1 MFIDYLTLM
10 LVNMA
15 AGLFILS
22 LFIAKGLA
30 TDDQRNWSIGF
41 GISGFI
47 ALVTGLYTTFTWPL
61 PGSFNMAFG
70 ELAVLFGAIF
80 LAAAIVMTG
89 RGSLILVAIF
99 AFFGGLASI
108 VVGIGIYKLGMTQMP
123 DIAAAGFVLTGLGG
137 VLAYPCLVLRRN
149 VAVRALGTIAMLAA
163 AAIWAFIGYAA
174 YWNHL
179 DSLRTYHP
187 PTMQEQVK

>member
-10 LVNMA
+10 LVNMS

-22 LFIAKGLA
+22 LFIAKGLN

-41 GISGFI
+41 GLSGFI
-47 ALVTGLYTTFTWPL
+47 AFVTGLYTTFTWPL

-70 ELAVLFGAIF
+70 ELATLFGAIF
-80 LAAAIVMTG
+80 LAAAIVMAG

-108 VVGIGIYKLGMTQMP
+108 VVGVGMYKFGMTKMP
-123 DIAAAGFVLTGLGG
+123 EVSAAGFVITGLGG
-137 VLAYPCLVLRRN
+137 VLAYPALVLRRS
-149 VAVRALGTIAMLAA
+149 VVVRTLGTIAMLAA

-174 YWNHL
+174 YWTHL
-179 DSLRTYHP
+179 DTLKTYHP
-187 PTMQEQVK
+187 PTMQEQIK